1 MSFNLQVYLVGFIM
15 AFENEQCVSTKTS
28 DVMTETKEECAIKCL
43 GKSPMF
49 LWGTEGCIGSDCPC
63 VCETSASDDGSCE
76 REPRNGINLYKFI
89 TGLQQ
94 LLIII
99 VEIMSFKMLQLYLM
113 LTPLATHPKKT

>member
-28 DVMTETKEECAIKCL
+28 NVMTETKEECAIKCL
-43 GKSPMF
+43 GKSSMF

-63 VCETSASDDGSCE
+63 ICETSASDDGSCE

-89 TGLQQ
+89 TGL
-94 LLIII
+94 
-99 VEIMSFKMLQLYLM
+99 
-113 LTPLATHPKKT
+113 